1 MTAPPTGRS
10 RRGALRA
17 CLPALLAYLALAISL
32 FASTWSAPAVRNI
45 GGPGDPPMLMWFLH
59 WTPWALADGRNP
71 FVTDHIGF
79 PGGVN
84 LLWNTTM
91 FLPGL
96 ILAPVTAALGAV
108 VSYNTLVTANV
119 ALSAWCAFLALR
131 CFAVRPWAAFV
142 GGLVYG
148 FSPYMLAQSA
158 EHPNLT
164 AAYLP
169 PLLLVLL
176 AEILVRQRHPPW
188 RSGAALG
195 LLAVAQLL
203 VTEELLASEALV
215 AALGAGL
222 LAVLHRDQVA
232 AKARH
237 AARAFAVAGGVF
249 AVIAAW
255 PLAVQFFGPQRYRG
269 AAQRPGVF
277 VTDLANLI
285 VPTKFQQIAPDFAV
299 ARSQWW
305 TGNPLEWNAYL
316 GLPLI
321 ALLLVVAVRLWSRP
335 LVRLASLLGL
345 VMVVL
350 SLGATLHVN
359 GHDVGLPLP
368 WRLFSWLPLAE
379 HLLTN
384 RLMLYVDLMAA
395 LLVALWVDHLAGSR
409 ADTRTAPRWKVA
421 AGGAA
426 VVAALVPLLPAL
438 PYPSS
443 PRRVPEFFTSPAVRR
458 IPEGSVA
465 LIAPWQQVY
474 PADSMLW
481 QAAADLR
488 FRMAQGTFL
497 GPDAA
502 GKRMY
507 GAPLSTLSL
516 TMLEVQQGGEE
527 PELNDDLRSR
537 LLADLAERRVETIIV
552 GPMRHRPVMIRLF
565 SELVGRQPERTGGV
579 AVWWNVATGKPGAGE
594 RSEERSALP

>member
-1 MTAPPTGRS
+1 
-10 RRGALRA
+10 
-17 CLPALLAYLALAISL
+17 
-32 FASTWSAPAVRNI
+32 
-45 GGPGDPPMLMWFLH
+45 MLMWFLN

-79 PGGVN
+79 PGGAN
-84 LLWNTTM
+84 LLWNTAM

-108 VSYNTLVTANV
+108 VTYNTLVTANV
-119 ALSAWCAFLALR
+119 ALSAWCAFLAFR
-131 CFAVRPWAAFV
+131 CFDVRPWAAFV

-148 FSPYMLAQSA
+148 FSPYMLAHSA

-188 RSGAALG
+188 RSGGVLG

-203 VTEELLASEALV
+203 VSEELLASQAL
-215 AALGAGL
+215 AGAIGAGL
-222 LAVLHRDQVA
+222 LAVLHRDQIA

-237 AARAFAVAGGVF
+237 AGQALAVAAGVF

-255 PLAVQFFGPQRYRG
+255 PLAVQFFGPHRYRG
-269 AAQRPGVF
+269 AAQRPGLF
-277 VTDLANLI
+277 VTDLANLV
-285 VPTKFQQIAPDFAV
+285 VPTKFQQLAPDFAV

-316 GLPLI
+316 GIPLI
-321 ALLLVVAVRLWSRP
+321 ALLVVIAVRLWSRP
-335 LVRLASLLGL
+335 MVRLASLLA
-345 VMVVL
+345 VAMVVL

-359 GHDVGLPLP
+359 GHELGLPLP

-395 LLVALWVDHLAGSR
+395 LLIAIWMDHLASAR
-409 ADTRTAPRWKVA
+409 AGTGAAPRWKVA
-421 AGGAA
+421 GGGAA
-426 VVAALVPLLPAL
+426 VVVALVPLVPAV

-443 PRRVPEFFTSPAVRR
+443 PRRVPEFFTSAAVRR

-465 LIAPWQQVY
+465 LIAPWQQLY

-481 QAAADLR
+481 QVAADMR
-488 FRMAQGTFL
+488 FRMAQGSFL
-497 GPDAA
+497 GPDKD
-502 GKRMY
+502 GRRMY
-507 GAPLSTLSL
+507 GTPLSSLSL
-516 TMLEVQQGGEE
+516 TMLEVQQRGEE
-527 PELNDDLRSR
+527 PELDDDLRAR
-537 LLADLAERRVETIIV
+537 LLADMAERQVDTVIV
-552 GPMRHRPVMIRLF
+552 GSMRNRDTMIGLF
-565 SELVGRQPERTGGV
+565 SQLVGRQPERTGGV
-579 AVWWNVATGKPGAGE
+579 AVWWNVSTGRPGAE
-594 RSEERSALP
+594 QRSDERSAFP